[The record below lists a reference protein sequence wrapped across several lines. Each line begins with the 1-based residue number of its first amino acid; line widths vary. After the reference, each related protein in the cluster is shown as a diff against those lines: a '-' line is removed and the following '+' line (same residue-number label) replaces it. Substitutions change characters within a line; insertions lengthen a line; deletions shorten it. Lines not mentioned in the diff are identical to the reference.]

1 MTTLDLKQIQINSV
15 IELFSQDKIS
25 QALEVV
31 QDLFK
36 DYPNEPILFNISG
49 ACYAGLGQL
58 DAAVK
63 SYEEAIAIKPDYAK
77 AHFNLA
83 GTLHDLGQLD
93 AAIISYEKTIEIKS
107 DFAEAHNN
115 LGNVFKE
122 LQQDDAAIQSYKK
135 ALVIN
140 PEYVESQYSLGNI
153 FQELGQ
159 FESAIKC
166 YEKVLVIKPNFAE
179 MQNNLGVV
187 FQKVG
192 KLSAALERFQQA
204 LVIKPDFA
212 EAHNNLGNVFKELNQ
227 LDDAL
232 ESYKRAIVVNPE
244 YVESHYSLGIIFQEL
259 GQFESA
265 IKCYEKVLVINPN
278 YAEAYNNLGN
288 AFNALL
294 QKDDAIKFYEK
305 AISIKPDYSFAYAN
319 LASTLKDLKRP
330 EEALV
335 IYESEIIQNS
345 DLDFILS
352 ELLDTRMHLCIWD
365 DLPNKLNELRKK
377 INNSEIVLNPF
388 LLLTMIDDPELQR
401 KQAEIYAMDLS
412 SINNKLPRVNYY
424 SKHKKIRIGYFSSDF
439 REHPVGLLTSE
450 LYELHD
456 REHFEIY
463 AFSLWAGANDEVT
476 LRIKAGVDNFYDV
489 HMMSVKDIVLLSRSL
504 EIDIAIDLGGY
515 TAHSRLDIFAMF
527 AAPIQINYLGY
538 PGTMGSNYYD
548 YIIADKSL
556 ISEDSKS
563 NFSENIIYLPNCYM
577 PQDRSRKVS
586 EKTLSRQEFNLP
598 EDGFVFCCFNNSF
611 KITPKEF
618 DIWMRL
624 LSKING
630 SVLWLLKANV
640 SSEINLKNEAKK
652 RGIEPE
658 RIIFAHKLEIKE
670 HLARQK
676 LADLFLDTFTFNAH
690 TTASDA
696 LWVGL
701 PVLTKAGKGFAARV
715 ASSLLTALEIPELI
729 TTSENEYE
737 AQALSLAT
745 NPEKLASIKKRIVDN
760 RTLTP
765 LYDTEIYIKD
775 LEKAYSYAYE
785 RYSSGLQPAEL
796 KVL

>member
-1 MTTLDLKQIQINSV
+1 MTTLDLKKIQISSV
-15 IELFSQDKIS
+15 IELFSKGYIN
-25 QALEVV
+25 QALQAA

-36 DYPNEPILFNISG
+36 DYPDEPILLNISG
-49 ACYAGLGQL
+49 ACHAGLGQL
-58 DAAVK
+58 ENAVK
-63 SYEEAIAIKPDYAK
+63 NYEKAILIKPDYAK

-83 GTLHDLGQLD
+83 GTLQELGQLD
-93 AAIISYEKTIEIKS
+93 ASVISYEKTLEIEPN
-107 DFAEAHNN
+107 FAEAHNN

-122 LQQDDAAIQSYKK
+122 LQQDDAAVQSYKK

-159 FESAIKC
+159 FELAIKC

-187 FQKVG
+187 FQKAG

-265 IKCYEKVLVINPN
+265 IKCYEKVLVIKPN

-658 RIIFAHKLEIKE
+658 RIIFANKLEIKE